1 MRRGFR
7 KPIALFAGLAA
18 FSAAAVVSLP
28 VPAGASPSLCQ
39 EACSIGFTMPAGNS
53 TTGPFELGTVFTTN
67 VAAESFDACYWVAP
81 GDTGTDPMTLWNNA
95 TQAAIPL
102 GNAFGAPAGSFACI
116 RLTSVELPAGTY
128 TISYTAPVDFAF
140 EPDAISQSPSGP
152 GIIGI
157 SGISGSP
164 GTFPTTNTGSDYGVA
179 FNIISAPTDAPTITG
194 VTVTTGP
201 LQLNVNVSGD
211 GDIYSGFTV
220 TCQAA
225 GSPPVSANGIAPTI
239 AVPGVGYSTVSSTV
253 YCTAVETSETAANPY
268 YFGDPYITSPPSAT
282 FVVPLDPNG
291 TSGPGCSANLTAP
304 TALTSAPG
312 EKSAVVSWAP
322 ATASPASCIS
332 GYVVTPI
339 AGSSVGTPVG
349 ILGHGTTTVIGGLTD
364 GTQYTFTVAAV
375 SGSGVG
381 PQSTPT
387 GPVTIGAP
395 AKPNVVS
402 ASKVAKGSIKV
413 SFTAGN
419 SNGAAVSKFTAAC
432 LSTDHGAVRSVSA
445 KSGPL
450 TVKGLTPGRTYK
462 CAVSATNSRGGSH
475 WSAPTRAIKV

>member
-1 MRRGFR
+1 M
-7 KPIALFAGLAA
+7 
-18 FSAAAVVSLP
+18 
-28 VPAGASPSLCQ
+28 
-39 EACSIGFTMPAGNS
+39 
-53 TTGPFELGTVFTTN
+53 
-67 VAAESFDACYWVAP
+67 
-81 GDTGTDPMTLWNNA
+81 
-95 TQAAIPL
+95 
-102 GNAFGAPAGSFACI
+102 
-116 RLTSVELPAGTY
+116 
-128 TISYTAPVDFAF
+128 
-140 EPDAISQSPSGP
+140 
-152 GIIGI
+152 
-157 SGISGSP
+157 
-164 GTFPTTNTGSDYGVA
+164 
-179 FNIISAPTDAPTITG
+179 
-194 VTVTTGP
+194 TVTTDP
-201 LQLNVNVSGD
+201 LQLNVNVTGD

-220 TCQAA
+220 TCQAT
-225 GSPPVSANGIAPTI
+225 GSAPVSANGIAPTI
-239 AVPGVGYSTVSSTV
+239 AVPGVGYSTVTSTV

-268 YFGDPYITSPPSAT
+268 YFGDPNITSPPSAT

-304 TALTSAPG
+304 TALTSVPG

-339 AGSSVGTPVG
+339 AGASVGTPVG

-402 ASKVAKGSIKV
+402 AAKVAKGSIKV
-413 SFTAGN
+413 SFKAGN
-419 SNGAAVSKFTAAC
+419 SNGAAINKFTAAC
-432 LSTDHGAVRSVSA
+432 LSTNHGVVRAVSA

-450 TVKGLTPGRTYK
+450 TVKGLSPGRTYM
-462 CAVSATNSRGGSH
+462 CAVSATNNRGGSH
-475 WSAPTRAIKV
+475 WSAATRAITV